1 MGLNLVTGI
10 TSFLL
15 SISSERS
22 TLGKFGVSESS
33 PWCCVKISDLSVVLI
48 PSLPSLLILPL
59 LPFFLSVLIYWSVKN
74 VIFTHTHRFP
84 F

>member
-1 MGLNLVTGI
+1 MGLNLVSGI

-15 SISSERS
+15 SISLERS
-22 TLGKFGVSESS
+22 TLGKVGVSESF

-59 LPFFLSVLIYWSVKN
+59 LPFFLSALIY
-74 VIFTHTHRFP
+74 
-84 F
+84 